1 MRNLIKGTHAGH
13 EFFIPW
19 QAVSQV
25 VLIREE
31 ETGKL
36 VQAKL
41 YYVGEPDAEQTLDDP
56 FVLAQIEAYQETI
69 ATTFALTVGDKLAH
83 FPFASVSVAIYAN
96 SMEPV
101 NEAAQ
106 IVLNNGMTFGL
117 NVDETR
123 TFRLNYGKWL
133 DRKAI

>member
-13 EFFIPW
+13 EYFIPW
-19 QAVSQV
+19 NAVSQV

-41 YYVGEPDAEQTLDDP
+41 YYVGEEDAEQTLDDP
-56 FVLAQIEAYQETI
+56 FVLAQIEVYQETI
-69 ATTFALTVGDKLAH
+69 SNTFALRIGDKLAH
-83 FPFASVSVAIYAN
+83 FPFAAVSVAIYDY
-96 SMEPV
+96 SMEAG
-101 NEAAQ
+101 NESAQ
-106 IVLNNGMTFGL
+106 VVLNNGMTFGL
-117 NVDETR
+117 DVSETK

-133 DRKAI
+133 DRKGI